1 MQKFELKYKNT
12 MKTGNCLYNEKPIVL
27 NPNLIL
33 IFDGDAK
40 LAAILQQCHYWIN
53 FNKQNAEMEL
63 AKINTYYDNCFWFFR
78 TYEEWEVELF
88 WIDLRTIKRKIK
100 KLEDMGL
107 LISNNFNKSK
117 LDRTKWYT
125 INYDKLAELEKQFE
139 PKLKEKMLKIEK
151 RKQKNKEYN
160 VSNTSKHCK
169 NSYTPDSVK
178 LTLSPK
184 CQLDTINSDKLTL
197 AIQENNYKENNYIQD
212 NNIVSLSV
220 VDNQNLKN
228 EMTDGQT
235 DYTENF
241 KIEIENNDNEL
252 NNIVVDIVN
261 DLLASQKTITV
272 NNKKIRINGLI
283 TELKKLDKN
292 NLVKLIEYVA
302 KKFESNNS
310 DNIKN
315 KNKYIVSIFANA
327 VFEKGYL
334 LNDFKNNNKNININT
349 KKQYGKNKFVN
360 YKQDPLDYDLLRQI
374 ELQSL
379 KGLLD

>member
-1 MQKFELKYKNT
+1 M
-12 MKTGNCLYNEKPIVL
+12 
-27 NPNLIL
+27 
-33 IFDGDAK
+33 
-40 LAAILQQCHYWIN
+40 
-53 FNKQNAEMEL
+53 
-63 AKINTYYDNCFWFFR
+63 
-78 TYEEWEVELF
+78 
-88 WIDLRTIKRKIK
+88 
-100 KLEDMGL
+100 
-107 LISNNFNKSK
+107 
-117 LDRTKWYT
+117 
-125 INYDKLAELEKQFE
+125 
-139 PKLKEKMLKIEK
+139 
-151 RKQKNKEYN
+151 
-160 VSNTSKHCK
+160 
-169 NSYTPDSVK
+169 
-178 LTLSPK
+178 
-184 CQLDTINSDKLTL
+184 TL
-197 AIQENNYKENNYIQD
+197 AIQENNYIQD

-334 LNDFKNNNKNININT
+334 LNAFKNNNKNINTN
-349 KKQYGKNKFVN
+349 KQYGKNKFVN
-360 YKQDPLDYDLLRQI
+360 YKQDPLDYDLLRKI

>member
-63 AKINTYYDNCFWFFR
+63 ANINTYYDNCFWFFR

-160 VSNTSKHCK
+160 FYNTSKYCE
-169 NSYTPDSVK
+169 NSCTPDSVN

-184 CQLDTINSDKLTL
+184 CQVDTINSDKLTL

-212 NNIVSLSV
+212 NNIVSQSV

-235 DYTENF
+235 EYTQNF
-241 KIEIENNDNEL
+241 KIETENNDNEL

-334 LNDFKNNNKNININT
+334 LNDFKNNNKNINTN
-349 KKQYGKNKFVN
+349 KQYGKNKFVN
-360 YKQDPLDYDLLRQI
+360 YKQDPLDYDLLRKI

>member
-27 NPNLIL
+27 NSNLIL

-63 AKINTYYDNCFWFFR
+63 ANINTYYDNCFWFFR

-169 NSYTPDSVK
+169 NSYTPDSAK

-184 CQLDTINSDKLTL
+184 CQVDTINSDKLTL

-212 NNIVSLSV
+212 NNIVSQSV
-220 VDNQNLKN
+220 VDNQNLKK

-272 NNKKIRINGLI
+272 NNKKIRING
-283 TELKKLDKN
+283 
-292 NLVKLIEYVA
+292 
-302 KKFESNNS
+302 
-310 DNIKN
+310 
-315 KNKYIVSIFANA
+315 
-327 VFEKGYL
+327 
-334 LNDFKNNNKNININT
+334 
-349 KKQYGKNKFVN
+349 
-360 YKQDPLDYDLLRQI
+360 
-374 ELQSL
+374 
-379 KGLLD
+379 

>member
-12 MKTGNCLYNEKPIVL
+12 MKNGNCLYNEKPIVL

-63 AKINTYYDNCFWFFR
+63 ANINTYYDNCFWFFR

-160 VSNTSKHCK
+160 VSKTSKHCK
-169 NSYTPDSVK
+169 NSCTPD
-178 LTLSPK
+178 
-184 CQLDTINSDKLTL
+184 SDKLTL
-197 AIQENNYKENNYIQD
+197 AIQENNYIQD

-283 TELKKLDKN
+283 TELKNLDKN

-327 VFEKGYL
+327 VFKKGYL
-334 LNDFKNNNKNININT
+334 LNDFKNNNKNINTN
-349 KKQYGKNKFVN
+349 KQYGKNKFVN
-360 YKQDPLDYDLLRQI
+360 YKQDPLDYDLLRKT